1 MDPDLC
7 EAFAQ
12 ILDQV
17 RVDLVT
23 NTPPAVAKH
32 QPDFKPEAWKD
43 MSFIELATWVEQLTK
58 RAARRANNEKRD
70 KDLYDASNY
79 LAMLQAKFEAAR
91 AELQG

>member
-7 EAFAQ
+7 EAFAE
-12 ILDQV
+12 ILDQM
-17 RVDLVT
+17 RGDLLA

-32 QPDFKPEAWKD
+32 QADFKPEAWKD
-43 MSFIELATWVEQLTK
+43 MSVIELATWVEQLTK
-58 RAARRANNEKRD
+58 RAARRANDAKRD

-79 LAMLQAKFEAAR
+79 LAMLQAKFEGAR